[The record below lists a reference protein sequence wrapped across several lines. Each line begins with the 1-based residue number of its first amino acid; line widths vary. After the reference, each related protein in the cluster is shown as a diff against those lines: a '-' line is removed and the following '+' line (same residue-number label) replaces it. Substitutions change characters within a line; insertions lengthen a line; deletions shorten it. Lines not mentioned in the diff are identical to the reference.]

1 MSQENDIINLY
12 KDDMF
17 QFLKLAYPTLSSDV
31 ISKALDDSIKKR
43 YKTVP
48 VTLNNNYTKDK
59 KETNLKDLTNWIL
72 EREPIM
78 TAYGALFKKH
88 AETENPLIKMI
99 AMFMDNRAIHKAQ
112 MFKYPKGS
120 EDFEKYNLL
129 QLQVLFIIFM

>member
-48 VTLNNNYTKDK
+48 VTLNNKF
-59 KETNLKDLTNWIL
+59 L
-72 EREPIM
+72 R
-78 TAYGALFKKH
+78 
-88 AETENPLIKMI
+88 
-99 AMFMDNRAIHKAQ
+99 
-112 MFKYPKGS
+112 
-120 EDFEKYNLL
+120 
-129 QLQVLFIIFM
+129 